1 MERPCLHRPQPP
13 TLSQLGIDRP
23 WAYLSNGTRLT
34 SRSCILQRE
43 TLLGEHTTVPICLCS
58 GKHRLP
64 ISHIA
69 LCTTRAKNFLGC
81 LWLRGHCCLAG
92 VLLSL
97 KPTPNGFSF
106 GEKADWA

>member
-1 MERPCLHRPQPP
+1 M
-13 TLSQLGIDRP
+13 
-23 WAYLSNGTRLT
+23 
-34 SRSCILQRE
+34 LQRE
-43 TLLGEHTTVPICLCS
+43 SVFGSQTPALRYVST
-58 GKHRLP
+58 GKPRGP